1 MWNRACPLC
10 FTRVPRSLVLTR
22 GENLVCPSCRAP
34 LELSRASRVLGA
46 ICGLLLAILTVRV
59 ILDSTVPGQWAW
71 TVVGAVLAYG
81 VGSAVILY
89 FLADVRSQWSPE
101 AFSTSPKLT
110 DPPYY

>member
-10 FTRVPRSLVLTR
+10 FTKVPRSLVLTR
-22 GENLVCPSCRAP
+22 GENLICPACRAP

-46 ICGLLLAILTVRV
+46 IGGLLLAMVAVHV
-59 ILDSTVPGQWAW
+59 ILDSAVKGQWAW

-81 VGSAVILY
+81 VGSAVVLDS
-89 FLADVRSQWSPE
+89 FADVRSQCSPA